1 MREGDKDLMKATR
14 CEESNEGRN
23 KKRRRYEVRKR

>member
-1 MREGDKDLMKATR
+1 MKDFMKATR

-23 KKRRRYEVRKR
+23 KKRRRYEVKKR